1 MKKAL
6 FMPPCLAVYVS
17 WLIAAVSCQT
27 ASAQGTHWLI
37 EAESPQTRILLRGDT
52 LDITSPQGLSLWWDQ
67 PIVAPCTIEYR
78 ACVVMEGGPCDRLS
92 DLNCFWMASEPA
104 AHHSVPASKLSN
116 EENPDP
122 ASVPGQ
128 ARRQES
134 ARSLSPLRGIAQRRG
149 RFLQS
154 YRLQCYYL
162 GYGGN
167 HNTTTRFRR
176 YDADTLAIADP
187 DRRPAILREY
197 TDSAHLLRP
206 NHWYDVRIEVTPEGS
221 SARVR
226 YSIDGT
232 QLVDYLDP
240 HPLLRGWFAFRTTWS
255 HTRLTAFRITS
266 APANNRSN
274 GR

>member
-6 FMPPCLAVYVS
+6 LTFPNIAVYVS
-17 WLIAAVSCQT
+17 WLIAALCYQT
-27 ASAQGTHWLI
+27 ASAQGIHWLI

-78 ACVVMEGGPCDRLS
+78 ACVVAEGGPCDRLS

-104 AHHSVPASKLSN
+104 AHSSVHEGKTTREDNPLQASS
-116 EENPDP
+116 
-122 ASVPGQ
+122 SVQ
-128 ARRQES
+128 APQPES

-176 YDADTLAIADP
+176 YNADTLAIADP

-221 SARVR
+221 AARVR
-226 YSIDGT
+226 YSINGT

-240 HPLLRGWFAFRTTWS
+240 HPLLSGWFAFRTTWS

-266 APANNRSN
+266 APANNHSN
-274 GR
+274 AR